1 MAGEAQQRQQ
11 AESKI
16 ISKALTDSSF
26 RDALKA
32 DPKGTLEKELKV
44 KLPANLKVNVVEE
57 APDSVYL
64 VLPNS
69 GGGQEL
75 SEAELTRSTQM
86 SDCWLTCTS
95 CSEWT
100 SFEPSETSGC
110 G

>member
-16 ISKALTDSSF
+16 ISKALTDSKF
-26 RDALKA
+26 RDELKA
-32 DPKGTLEKELKV
+32 DPKGVLERELNV
-44 KLPANLKVNVVEE
+44 KLPANLKVNVVQE

-75 SEAELTRSTQM
+75 SESELTRSTQM

-100 SFEPSETSGC
+100 SFEPSDSAAC